1 MADFRN
7 AGTDRGDISKEA
19 KHLLISARI
28 RREEYL
34 NMIDEL
40 EKEELEY
47 DLIEYRT
54 LYEREVLPLWERA
67 RSIGVESL
75 VKTADEIRSIYEEI
89 IALIEERIS
98 SGS

>member
-1 MADFRN
+1 MADIRK

-34 NMIDEL
+34 NIIDEL

-47 DLIEYRT
+47 DLIEYKT
-54 LYEREVLPLWERA
+54 LYEKEVLPLWERA
-67 RSIGVESL
+67 RSVGVESL
-75 VKTADEIRSIYEEI
+75 VKTANEIRSIYEEI
-89 IALIEERIS
+89 ISVIEERIS
-98 SGS
+98 SRS

>member
-1 MADFRN
+1 MADFRK

-19 KHLLISARI
+19 RHLLISARI

-34 NMIDEL
+34 NIIDEL
-40 EKEELEY
+40 ERDELEY
-47 DLIEYRT
+47 DLLEYRT
-54 LYEREVLPLWERA
+54 LYEREVIPLWERA

-75 VKTADEIRSIYEEI
+75 VETADEIRSIYEEI
-89 IALIEERIS
+89 ISLIEERLS

>member
-1 MADFRN
+1 MADFRK

-28 RREEYL
+28 RKEEYL
-34 NMIDEL
+34 NIIDEL
-40 EKEELEY
+40 DKEELEF

-54 LYEREVLPLWERA
+54 VYEREILPLWEKA
-67 RSIGVESL
+67 TSIGVESL
-75 VKTADEIRSIYEEI
+75 VRTAEELRSIYEEI
-89 IALIEERIS
+89 ISLIEERIS